1 MKKKILTIK
10 KSPIKPKSTK
20 TATTIR
26 VSLESVPKKFP
37 IRSQP
42 VVLIKPSGDRDSLY
56 FRSPADLGDISLLSV
71 PFNAFISEK
80 KLHQYDRNKLDE
92 MIEIKP
98 HFRLPPPTSSSAYN
112 LVVAKQKTFQTDDKV
127 QPTETFSPS
136 TLVMKQTM
144 DPTLV
149 MKITN
154 NGIDPS
160 KFKVF
165 KFYEKIKFKK
175 IDQSVPSIV
184 TVPEVKDKFDPTI
197 PERQNQINEK
207 AILSATIT
215 KKLSEKNGKLLGDCE
230 PKISPK
236 LSLKYR
242 SPKKFS
248 SFQTKSLTETLELS
262 SEASKESGSSSKL
275 SLLQQPI
282 PIRDQSITYP
292 ILPDSEKLLMKADG
306 GGVSIDSTTTLKK
319 APKTISIHGF
329 YEPKIVPQT
338 DSETKIIKTEVAKSS
353 REDRSHSTLPYS
365 HPHLHHC
372 LSHDD
377 HLLHHHHHHLH
388 HQKHSPKIH
397 LQSFANNEKGS
408 SESGGK
414 DEIDHEMVHLIMQHL
429 KSSEK
434 ASFIA
439 PESLKHLA
447 KGKIENFSPNYSSQ
461 KKTFPIQCNG
471 TSLTEDHSLSHH
483 NQQQQKN
490 IDSINP
496 LGPKSLTTTM
506 GTNSLTTN
514 NQPSLQ
520 WGKAQKNLLF
530 PFADDESSSKR
541 WGRTS
546 LNDYVSKNNL
556 HSKND
561 IIDANSLEQYYQ
573 KRVERINEQQSSRS
587 SLMKKNDT
595 KMFHLEQN
603 PNILPAM
610 NESKVLKD
618 NNIVVSKSMQPFKMN
633 QSSFLSNGE
642 FNHLQQQ
649 QRYYQLKKFPQPMM
663 RTLMDKKN
671 LMNLKM
677 LMENNRD
684 IIGTRKALSKRFDEA
699 NSSASSSSSMSSSS
713 SSSTSMNS
721 LSEMKK
727 R

>member
-1 MKKKILTIK
+1 MQTKTKPSVVPLLSKGLLVSKSEKKSIKSLRNVSSPKSKRITHLKEMKKKILTIK

-112 LVVAKQKTFQTDDKV
+112 LVVAKQKTFQTDDK
-127 QPTETFSPS
+127 
-136 TLVMKQTM
+136 
-144 DPTLV
+144 
-149 MKITN
+149 ITN

-242 SPKKFS
+242 SPKK
-248 SFQTKSLTETLELS
+248 SLRFKQNHSPKLLS
-262 SEASKESGSSSKL
+262 YHRK
-275 SLLQQPI
+275 QPI

-677 LMENNRD
+677 LME
-684 IIGTRKALSKRFDEA
+684 IIEILLELEKLFRND
-699 NSSASSSSSMSSSS
+699 SMKL
-713 SSSTSMNS
+713 THQ
-721 LSEMKK
+721 L
-727 R
+727 RHLLR

>member
-1 MKKKILTIK
+1 
-10 KSPIKPKSTK
+10 
-20 TATTIR
+20 
-26 VSLESVPKKFP
+26 
-37 IRSQP
+37 
-42 VVLIKPSGDRDSLY
+42 
-56 FRSPADLGDISLLSV
+56 
-71 PFNAFISEK
+71 
-80 KLHQYDRNKLDE
+80 

-215 KKLSEKNGKLLGDCE
+215 KKF
-230 PKISPK
+230 
-236 LSLKYR
+236 
-242 SPKKFS
+242 PKKFS

-447 KGKIENFSPNYSSQ
+447 KERLKILAPIIPH
-461 KKTFPIQCNG
+461 KKKHFRSNATV
-471 TSLTEDHSLSHH
+471 HH
-483 NQQQQKN
+483 
-490 IDSINP
+490 
-496 LGPKSLTTTM
+496 
-506 GTNSLTTN
+506 
-514 NQPSLQ
+514 
-520 WGKAQKNLLF
+520 
-530 PFADDESSSKR
+530 
-541 WGRTS
+541 
-546 LNDYVSKNNL
+546 
-556 HSKND
+556 
-561 IIDANSLEQYYQ
+561 
-573 KRVERINEQQSSRS
+573 
-587 SLMKKNDT
+587 
-595 KMFHLEQN
+595 
-603 PNILPAM
+603 
-610 NESKVLKD
+610 
-618 NNIVVSKSMQPFKMN
+618 
-633 QSSFLSNGE
+633 
-642 FNHLQQQ
+642 
-649 QRYYQLKKFPQPMM
+649 
-663 RTLMDKKN
+663 
-671 LMNLKM
+671 
-677 LMENNRD
+677 
-684 IIGTRKALSKRFDEA
+684 
-699 NSSASSSSSMSSSS
+699 
-713 SSSTSMNS
+713 
-721 LSEMKK
+721 
-727 R
+727 